1 MDERGHGMNVSDLQ
15 ALRLVITAE
24 RSDPGQRMHAGDCL
38 GISTAST
45 TNFSTG

>member
-1 MDERGHGMNVSDLQ
+1 MSADMAMNVSDLQ

-24 RSDPGQRMHAGDCL
+24 RSDTPASMHAGDRL

-45 TNFSTG
+45 TKLA